1 VKSLAY
7 EQRRTDSKAR
17 RSSAHFCLEE
27 TTMTQWEYMTTD
39 FKYYAVEEFNR
50 LGKEGWEMCGYAF
63 DPGYGSGHQ
72 VFKRPRTKSS
82 SDQ

>member
-1 VKSLAY
+1 
-7 EQRRTDSKAR
+7 
-17 RSSAHFCLEE
+17 
-27 TTMTQWEYMTTD
+27 MTQWEYRTTD